1 MGELI
6 SVIVPV
12 YNTPKQYLNECIK
25 SILQSSYSNIEV
37 LIVDDG
43 SNGEIASQCDKFQ
56 MNDSRVRVIH
66 QKNSGV
72 SVARNN
78 GIYNAT
84 GKYITFVD
92 ADDTI
97 EYDMLQSLYYLCN
110 QNEVD
115 FVVCKFNEVHET
127 NITKKQYTNDTKVI
141 IGNDIVSNFYLK
153 LDIGWI
159 SCAKLIKTSLAKR
172 ASFPER
178 KRTAEDMYFIWQL
191 CKMASKIV
199 VIDKPYYNYRKNE
212 TSAMA
217 DKNLSKFF
225 DTAELI
231 ELVWKS
237 EEDVSNQIKANAFYV
252 NNEIW
257 FIRFMIARGANW
269 KCNERLQ
276 ELRKKVLVQTNQ
288 KAFEYLS
295 NRRKLE
301 FLLLRYF
308 PALFWILAKMQKSR
322 MSE

>member
-12 YNTPKQYLNECIK
+12 YNTPKQYLSECVK
-25 SILQSSYSNIEV
+25 SVLKSSYSSIEV
-37 LIVDDG
+37 LIIDDG
-43 SNGEIASQCDKFQ
+43 SNSETAKQCDEFQ
-56 MNDSRVRVIH
+56 TIDSRVQVIH
-66 QKNSGV
+66 QKNAGV

-78 GIYNAT
+78 GICSAA

-97 EYDMLQSLYYLCN
+97 EYDMLQTLYDLCN
-110 QNEVD
+110 KNEAD
-115 FVVCKFNEVHET
+115 FAVCKFNEVHENDVT
-127 NITKKQYTNDTKVI
+127 QKQYTNETKVI
-141 IGNDIVSNFYLK
+141 VGNNIVSNFYLK

-159 SCAKLIKTSLAKR
+159 SCAKLIKTSLAKK
-172 ASFPER
+172 ASFPEG
-178 KRTAEDMYFIWQL
+178 KRTAEDMYFVWQL
-191 CKMASKIV
+191 CKIAGKIV

-231 ELVWKS
+231 EMVWKS
-237 EEDVSNQIKANAFYV
+237 EEDVFNQIKANAFYV

-276 ELRKKVLVQTNQ
+276 EIRKKVFMQTNQ
-288 KAFEYLS
+288 KAFWYLS
-295 NRRKLE
+295 NGRKLE
-301 FLLLRYF
+301 FLLLKYF
-308 PALFWILAKMQKSR
+308 PSLFYLLAKMQTGR
-322 MSE
+322 MKE

>member
-12 YNTPKQYLNECIK
+12 YNTPEQYLNECIK
-25 SILQSSYSNIEV
+25 SVLKSSYSNIEV

-43 SNGEIASQCDKFQ
+43 SNSETARQCDGFQ
-56 MNDSRVRVIH
+56 KIDPRVQVIH
-66 QKNSGV
+66 QRNSGV
-72 SVARNN
+72 SIARNN
-78 GIYNAT
+78 GICSAA

-97 EYDMLQSLYYLCN
+97 EYDMLQTLYYLCN
-110 QNEVD
+110 QNKAD
-115 FVVCKFNEVHET
+115 FAVCKFNEVHG
-127 NITKKQYTNDTKVI
+127 NNVTKKQYTNETKVI
-141 IGNDIVSNFYLK
+141 VGSNIVADFYLK

-159 SCAKLIKTSLAKR
+159 SCAKLVKTSLAKK
-172 ASFPER
+172 ASFPEG
-178 KRTAEDMYFIWQL
+178 KRTAEDMYFVWQL
-191 CKMASKIV
+191 CKMAGKIV

-237 EEDVSNQIKANAFYV
+237 EEDVSNQIKANAFYI

-269 KCNERLQ
+269 KQNEQLKKIR
-276 ELRKKVLVQTNQ
+276 EKVLMQTNR
-288 KAFEYLS
+288 KAFKYLS
-295 NRRKLE
+295 NGRKLE
-301 FLLLRYF
+301 FLLLKF
-308 PALFWILAKMQKSR
+308 SPSLFCLLAKMQTGR